1 MPYVYLLH
9 PPHFKDDVYKIGGS
23 EHMDNCSLKSYGKG
37 TEILAMIVING
48 NYLAVEKQIKNS
60 FNSKFTLV
68 HGKEHFQGD
77 RNEMK
82 LEFLK
87 IIYNYELL
95 MNDTEEQ
102 YKKPEYNKDNENQFK
117 CKYCYKTFATRYRL
131 KKHTETTLK
140 CIQNRR
146 IKVDTVIENKDNT
159 SLNETELNSILN
171 RFMDEKID
179 RITKEEYELVSPLEK
194 HKKRIKISIMFG
206 IFIDYIN
213 KIGVKSN
220 VTKSVF
226 YDYIEKYNLELV
238 TIDEYSYYLCK
249 QKYNVVH
256 HQLEPEV
263 EVESDVN
270 PEAKV
275 EVDPEA
281 QVESDIEP
289 EPKVEAESD
298 IEPKVE
304 VELDDIEVEVD
315 DIEVDLEDE
324 VSSFETKLNK
334 QVTKTDDI
342 IYHRSNNCF
351 GKMVYSYSY
360 IFSNERPFCYEDD
373 KTVYVYNCSK
383 CNHNQGYF
391 V

>member
-9 PPHFKDDVYKIGGS
+9 PPHFKDDVYKIGCS

-95 MNDTEEQ
+95 MNDTEDQ
-102 YKKPEYNKDNENQFK
+102 YKKPEYKDIENQFK

-220 VTKSVF
+220 VSKSVF

-256 HQLEPEV
+256 HKLEPEV
-263 EVESDVN
+263 EVESDVKPKVEELEAEAKLEVDDLELELEPEHESE
-270 PEAKV
+270 PEAKL
-275 EVDPEA
+275 
-281 QVESDIEP
+281 
-289 EPKVEAESD
+289 
-298 IEPKVE
+298 E
-304 VELDDIEVEVD
+304 VE
-315 DIEVDLEDE
+315 LEDE

-351 GKMVYSYSY
+351 GKMVYSSSY

>member
-9 PPHFKDDVYKIGGS
+9 PPHFKDDVYKIGCS
-23 EHMDNCSLKSYGKG
+23 ENMDNYILKSYGKG

-68 HGKEHFQGD
+68 NGKEHFQGD

-82 LEFLK
+82 IEFLK
-87 IIYNYELL
+87 IIYNYELS
-95 MNDTEEQ
+95 MNDMEDQ
-102 YKKPEYNKDNENQFK
+102 YKKLEYNKDIANQFK

-146 IKVDTVIENKDNT
+146 IKVDTVIENKENT

-220 VTKSVF
+220 VTKTVF

-249 QKYNVVH
+249 QKYNVVRH
-256 HQLEPEV
+256 KLDTELDTEV
-263 EVESDVN
+263 EH
-270 PEAKV
+270 
-275 EVDPEA
+275 
-281 QVESDIEP
+281 
-289 EPKVEAESD
+289 
-298 IEPKVE
+298 E
-304 VELDDIEVEVD
+304 VEHEDELDTGVEHEDELEHGVEDEPGVEDEDEHGDEDESVDLDSEEVE
-315 DIEVDLEDE
+315 DLEDE

-334 QVTKTDDI
+334 QVPKSDDI
-342 IYHRSNNCF
+342 IYHSSF
-351 GKMVYSYSY
+351 GKMAY
-360 IFSNERPFCYEDD
+360 IY
-373 KTVYVYNCSK
+373 
-383 CNHNQGYF
+383 
-391 V
+391 

>member
-9 PPHFKDDVYKIGGS
+9 PPHFKDDVYKIGCS
-23 EHMDNCSLKSYGKG
+23 ENMDNYILKSYGKG

-68 HGKEHFQGD
+68 NGKEHFQGD

-82 LEFLK
+82 IEFLK
-87 IIYNYELL
+87 IIYNYELS
-95 MNDTEEQ
+95 MNDMEDQ
-102 YKKPEYNKDNENQFK
+102 YKKLEYNKDIANQFK

-146 IKVDTVIENKDNT
+146 IKVDTTIDNKENKENT
-159 SLNETELNSILN
+159 SLNDTELNSILN

-179 RITKEEYELVSPLEK
+179 RITKEEYDLVSPLEK

-220 VTKSVF
+220 VNKTVF

-249 QKYNVVH
+249 QKYNVVRNKVECEVE
-256 HQLEPEV
+256 QEVDLETEVEPEV
-263 EVESDVN
+263 EDYL
-270 PEAKV
+270 
-275 EVDPEA
+275 DT
-281 QVESDIEP
+281 
-289 EPKVEAESD
+289 
-298 IEPKVE
+298 E
-304 VELDDIEVEVD
+304 VEDDLDHRVEDELESVDLESEEVE
-315 DIEVDLEDE
+315 DLEDE
-324 VSSFETKLNK
+324 VSSIETKLNK
-334 QVTKTDDI
+334 QVPKADDI
-342 IYHRSNNCF
+342 IYHNSF
-351 GKMVYSYSY
+351 GKIVYIY
-360 IFSNERPFCYEDD
+360 
-373 KTVYVYNCSK
+373 
-383 CNHNQGYF
+383 
-391 V
+391 